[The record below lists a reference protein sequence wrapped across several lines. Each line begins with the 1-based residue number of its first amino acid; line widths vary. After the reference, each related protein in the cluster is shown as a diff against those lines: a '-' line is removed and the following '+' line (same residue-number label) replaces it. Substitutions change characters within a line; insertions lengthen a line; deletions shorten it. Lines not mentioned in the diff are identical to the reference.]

1 MTGMSGYRTTFSSER
16 SAVQARR
23 KAIAV
28 RQVPTSLAAQGRS
41 LCCYSWWQWEET
53 SAVGSMPQGLAMRY
67 LRVAVASA
75 LALLVAASAAK
86 PQDSYPSQNVK
97 FVVAFPA
104 GGPTD
109 AIARII
115 GQRLAEKWGQGVVV
129 ENRGGAGGNIA
140 ARQIAKAE
148 ANGYTVLVTTSAFA
162 VNPSLTANACYVPEA
177 EFKTAIVAATT
188 PNIIVASKNLK
199 ASNLAEL
206 IAAAKAEK
214 LTYGMPGPGTTPHLS
229 AERIFRQLAKVD
241 IPPVPFTGAAP
252 LLNALVGGHITLVCQ
267 ACRRCR
273 RRSSKATATARNQ
286 PGLHCSY
293 PPPRRWRC
301 WPSSTPIP
309 MPCWPR
315 RQFANGWHSSACCRS
330 AARSTA
336 ARPTCAPKLASGVT
350 ACARSAGD

>member
-1 MTGMSGYRTTFSSER
+1 
-16 SAVQARR
+16 
-23 KAIAV
+23 
-28 RQVPTSLAAQGRS
+28 
-41 LCCYSWWQWEET
+41 
-53 SAVGSMPQGLAMRY
+53 MRY

-162 VNPSLTANACYVPEA
+162 VNPSLTANAGYVPET

-252 LLNALVGGHITLVCQ
+252 LLNALVGGHITLASLAMPPAIEHIKSGQIKALAVLSDKRVPSLPEVPTAIEQ
-267 ACRRCR
+267 GYGDGEESTWIGLFVPAATPMAVLAKLNTDTNAVLAEAAIRERLAQLGMLPIGGSLDSGEAYV
-273 RRSSKATATARNQ
+273 RSEISKWGEVVRTL
-286 PGLHCSY
+286 GL
-293 PPPRRWRC
+293 
-301 WPSSTPIP
+301 
-309 MPCWPR
+309 
-315 RQFANGWHSSACCRS
+315 
-330 AARSTA
+330 
-336 ARPTCAPKLASGVT
+336 KVE
-350 ACARSAGD
+350 